1 MRVPFVAVCTLA
13 ACVAQDYANPAQAQ
27 ELPEVSSPEP
37 TIPDA
42 PPSDQEELAAPV
54 PSLSPETP
62 SAARF
67 SPTSVSARLKRLKA
81 KASTTTAANTP
92 NLSES
97 PSVAPADLAVT
108 NQSLISQPASIAESL
123 ARTETQHAV
132 PNPLVCLD
140 EDTSLTISS
149 DIVEI
154 PEAAQ
159 TETLELA
166 SSEQLTDQPATTS
179 DDRSECESA
188 DSKTDSENSPSSAEE
203 NATQTATDEP
213 GDKPDNELDTD
224 SDNPENTERGPAT
237 LSPLEL
243 PPGRLFNLET
253 ANQLSDGALQ
263 LSVGTHQ
270 TLPDSAPGT
279 GDQLYYGSI
288 DWGVTDDLQ
297 LSLAYQNFDDSPADP
312 INGASPNIT
321 LESVAPSIKYRLLET
336 ENLALGVQGSV
347 EYFSFESDLFNSD
360 DEGGNAIIGSVHVPL
375 TYTASPELQFH
386 LTPGVSFFPG
396 DINDI
401 EFYDTIFSVGT
412 GASWQP
418 SERWLAYGAI
428 NLPIGP
434 GGNTI
439 DNDQS
444 ISRQPVW
451 TVGTRYNVTPR
462 TGVDLY
468 ATNGFGITPATGI
481 LSFPPDGDNLLLG
494 VKLNYTPDNGLGY
507 RSSYRDTPLVPLSDR
522 DRQLR
527 LDGLTLTSANT
538 LEPGTV
544 ALNAGAGTDG
554 NYSVGLA
561 YSPDEALQIEAILEE
576 FAEDDSVDPVDTA
589 GDDLKYMVGA
599 RLQLLDQHQGD
610 PVSLAAR
617 VLGGRDTS
625 SGQQVGTI
633 FVDVPVTFQAN
644 SRTALFFNPRLAA
657 FGNQSNVGIG
667 FGVNHEVARGLQLIG
682 EVTPVFDGD
691 RTVWAVGT
699 RYSLPKA
706 AASIDLYA
714 TNAVGRNG
722 LGTVVGQ
729 SNARFGV
736 GLNWMVGN

>member
-1 MRVPFVAVCTLA
+1 MRVPFVAFCTLA

-27 ELPEVSSPEP
+27 ELSDSHNTAIPVAPAVAQEELDTPVPPLSPEVSA
-37 TIPDA
+37 T
-42 PPSDQEELAAPV
+42 
-54 PSLSPETP
+54 T
-62 SAARF
+62 RF
-67 SPTSVSARLKRLKA
+67 SSSALLERLKA
-81 KASTTTAANTP
+81 PEATVANTP
-92 NLSES
+92 DPAES
-97 PSVAPADLAVT
+97 
-108 NQSLISQPASIAESL
+108 QSLTEPEASSQGLISQSSAPSVTEISVETEPQALTVEPPPLSCTENDSKAATGVSASLLPAPAAESTAAEQIAQTSDAPSACDLAETVEPENSPASIPTADTSQAAIAVESDASPTLTPVEDVSQADVAEPDTL
-123 ARTETQHAV
+123 PTET
-132 PNPLVCLD
+132 
-140 EDTSLTISS
+140 T
-149 DIVEI
+149 
-154 PEAAQ
+154 
-159 TETLELA
+159 
-166 SSEQLTDQPATTS
+166 
-179 DDRSECESA
+179 
-188 DSKTDSENSPSSAEE
+188 SEN
-203 NATQTATDEP
+203 TDP
-213 GDKPDNELDTD
+213 TI
-224 SDNPENTERGPAT
+224 
-237 LSPLEL
+237 LSPLER
-243 PPGRLFNLET
+243 PPGRLVNVET
-253 ANQLSDGALQ
+253 ANQLPDEALQ

-270 TLPDSAPGT
+270 TLPDSGPGT
-279 GDQLYYGSI
+279 GDQVYYGSI
-288 DWGVTDDLQ
+288 DWGATDDLQ

-336 ENLALGVQGSV
+336 EDLAVGVQGSV
-347 EYFSFESDLFNSD
+347 EYFSFASDLFNSD
-360 DEGGNAIIGSVHVPL
+360 DEGGDAVIGSIHVPL
-375 TYTASPELQFH
+375 TYTASPELQLH
-386 LTPGVSFFPG
+386 LTPGVSFFPD
-396 DINDI
+396 DINGI

-418 SERWLAYGAI
+418 SERWLAYGTV

-439 DNDQS
+439 DNDRS

-462 TGVDLY
+462 TGVDVY
-468 ATNGFGITPATGI
+468 ATNGFGVTPATGI
-481 LSFPPDGDNLLLG
+481 LSFPPDGDNLLVG
-494 VKLNYTPDNGLGY
+494 VQLNYTPDNGLGY
-507 RSSYRDTPLVPLSDR
+507 GSSYRETPSAPLSER
-522 DRQLR
+522 DRQLQ
-527 LDGLTLTSANT
+527 LDGLTLTTANT

-544 ALNAGAGTDG
+544 AFNTGAGTDG

-576 FAEDDSVDPVDTA
+576 FAEDDSVDSADTA

-617 VLGGRDTS
+617 LLGGRDTA

-667 FGVNHEVARGLQLIG
+667 FGVNHEVTRGLQLIG
-682 EVTPVFDGD
+682 EVTPVFDSD

-699 RYSLPKA
+699 RYSLPNA
-706 AASIDLYA
+706 VASLDLYA

-729 SNARFGV
+729 SDARLGV
-736 GLNWMVGN
+736 GFNWKIGN

>member
-1 MRVPFVAVCTLA
+1 MRVPFVAFCTLA
-13 ACVAQDYANPAQAQ
+13 ACVSQDYANPAQAQ
-27 ELPEVSSPEP
+27 ELPEADSPNAAV
-37 TIPDA
+37 PDA
-42 PPSDQEELAAPV
+42 PFSDQEELVAPV
-54 PSLSPETP
+54 PSLNPEAPAT
-62 SAARF
+62 ARF
-67 SPTSVSARLKRLKA
+67 SSASARLKA
-81 KASTTTAANTP
+81 PEAA
-92 NLSES
+92 
-97 PSVAPADLAVT
+97 
-108 NQSLISQPASIAESL
+108 
-123 ARTETQHAV
+123 AV
-132 PNPLVCLD
+132 PNTPDRFENQPLANPDASSQALTSQSSSHSTTEILVKTEPQESQVEPTRLSCL
-140 EDTSLTISS
+140 EDNNQTTTDLSLVVSAVPESTLEETSESTASGQPAQTSKDASECGSTVLEPETSLSPILVADISQVTV
-149 DIVEI
+149 DK
-154 PEAAQ
+154 
-159 TETLELA
+159 L
-166 SSEQLTDQPATTS
+166 D
-179 DDRSECESA
+179 
-188 DSKTDSENSPSSAEE
+188 
-203 NATQTATDEP
+203 DEP
-213 GDKPDNELDTD
+213 EPDSIETT
-224 SDNPENTERGPAT
+224 PENTEPEPT
-237 LSPLEL
+237 VLSPLER

-253 ANQLSDGALQ
+253 ANQLPDEALQ

-288 DWGVTDDLQ
+288 DWGATDDLQ

-312 INGASPNIT
+312 INGVSPNIT
-321 LESVAPSIKYRLLET
+321 LESVAPSIKYRVLET
-336 ENLALGVQGSV
+336 ESLALGVQGSV
-347 EYFSFESDLFNSD
+347 EYFSFASDLFNSD
-360 DEGGNAIIGSVHVPL
+360 DEGGDAVIGSVHVPL

-386 LTPGVSFFPG
+386 LTPGVSFFPD

-418 SERWLAYGAI
+418 SERWLAYGTV

-462 TGVDLY
+462 TGVDVY
-468 ATNGFGITPATGI
+468 ATNGFGVTPATGI
-481 LSFPPDGDNLLLG
+481 LSFPPDGDNLLVG
-494 VKLNYTPDNGLGY
+494 VQLNYTPDNGLGY
-507 RSSYRDTPLVPLSDR
+507 RSSYRNTPPAPLSER
-522 DRQLR
+522 DRQLQ

-544 ALNAGAGTDG
+544 AFNAGAGTDG

-561 YSPDEALQIEAILEE
+561 YSPDEALQVEAILEE
-576 FAEDDSVDPVDTA
+576 FAEDDSVDPADTA

-617 VLGGRDTS
+617 ILGGRDTA

-644 SRTALFFNPRLAA
+644 SRTALFLNPRLAA
-657 FGNQSNVGIG
+657 FGNESNVGIG
-667 FGVNHEVARGLQLIG
+667 LGVNHEVARGLQLIG

-706 AASIDLYA
+706 AVSLDLYA

-729 SNARFGV
+729 SEARFGV
-736 GLNWMVGN
+736 GFNWMIGR

>member
-1 MRVPFVAVCTLA
+1 MRVPFVAFCTLA

-27 ELPEVSSPEP
+27 ELPEVDSPNTTLP
-37 TIPDA
+37 NSPS
-42 PPSDQEELAAPV
+42 SDQEELVAPV
-54 PSLSPETP
+54 PPLSPEA
-62 SAARF
+62 SATTRF
-67 SPTSVSARLKRLKA
+67 STSPISERLKA
-81 KASTTTAANTP
+81 PETVTVPNTPDLSENQPLANSEASSQALTSQSSLNSVTEILVKAESQESQVEPAQLSCLEDDNQTTTDSSSAISSVPESALEETSELTTAEQPTQTSENP
-92 NLSES
+92 SECGLSET
-97 PSVAPADLAVT
+97 VV
-108 NQSLISQPASIAESL
+108 E
-123 ARTETQHAV
+123 TE
-132 PNPLVCLD
+132 
-140 EDTSLTISS
+140 TSLTSIPIEENTQATIAEPDQVS
-149 DIVEI
+149 VE
-154 PEAAQ
+154 
-159 TETLELA
+159 
-166 SSEQLTDQPATTS
+166 TTS
-179 DDRSECESA
+179 EIT
-188 DSKTDSENSPSSAEE
+188 KP
-203 NATQTATDEP
+203 EP
-213 GDKPDNELDTD
+213 TV
-224 SDNPENTERGPAT
+224 
-237 LSPLEL
+237 LSPLES

-253 ANQLSDGALQ
+253 ANQLPDEALQ

-288 DWGVTDDLQ
+288 DWGATDDLQ

-312 INGASPNIT
+312 INGTSPNIT

-347 EYFSFESDLFNSD
+347 EYFSFASDLFNSD
-360 DEGGNAIIGSVHVPL
+360 DEGGDAVIASIHVPL
-375 TYTASPELQFH
+375 TYTASPDLQFH
-386 LTPGVSFFPG
+386 LTPGVSFFPD

-418 SERWLAYGAI
+418 SERWLAYGTV

-439 DNDQS
+439 DNDRS

-462 TGVDLY
+462 AGVDVY
-468 ATNGFGITPATGI
+468 ATNGFGVTPATGI
-481 LSFPPDGDNLLLG
+481 LSFPPDGDNLLVG
-494 VKLNYTPDNGLGY
+494 VQLNYTPDNGLGY
-507 RSSYRDTPLVPLSDR
+507 RSSYRDTPIAPLSER
-522 DRQLR
+522 DRQLQ

-544 ALNAGAGTDG
+544 AFNAGAGTDG

-576 FAEDDSVDPVDTA
+576 FAEDDSVDPADTA

-617 VLGGRDTS
+617 ILGGRDTA

-633 FVDVPVTFQAN
+633 FVDVPVTVQAN
-644 SRTALFFNPRLAA
+644 ARTALFFNPRLAA
-657 FGNQSNVGIG
+657 FGNQSNVGVG

-682 EVTPVFDGD
+682 EITPVFDGD
-691 RTVWAVGT
+691 RTVWAIGT

-706 AASIDLYA
+706 AASLDLYA

-729 SNARFGV
+729 SEARFGV
-736 GLNWMVGN
+736 GFNWKIGH

>member
-1 MRVPFVAVCTLA
+1 MRVPFAAFCTLA

-27 ELPEVSSPEP
+27 DLPEANSPNAI
-37 TIPDA
+37 IPDA
-42 PPSDQEELAAPV
+42 SSLGQEEVEELVAPV
-54 PSLSPETP
+54 PSLTPEAPGT
-62 SAARF
+62 ARF
-67 SPTSVSARLKRLKA
+67 SPA
-81 KASTTTAANTP
+81 
-92 NLSES
+92 
-97 PSVAPADLAVT
+97 
-108 NQSLISQPASIAESL
+108 
-123 ARTETQHAV
+123 
-132 PNPLVCLD
+132 
-140 EDTSLTISS
+140 
-149 DIVEI
+149 
-154 PEAAQ
+154 
-159 TETLELA
+159 
-166 SSEQLTDQPATTS
+166 SEQLTAPEAAAVPNTPDLFEHQPPTNPDTFSQALPSQASSHSTTESLVKIEPQESQVELTQLSCLEEDNQPTTEASLSISAVPESPSAETSESTSSEQPAQTPEASPECGSSETVLELETS
-179 DDRSECESA
+179 PSSMLVAEVSQVTIDELDDRS
-188 DSKTDSENSPSSAEE
+188 DPNSIE
-203 NATQTATDEP
+203 TTP
-213 GDKPDNELDTD
+213 G
-224 SDNPENTERGPAT
+224 NTEPEPT
-237 LSPLEL
+237 ILSPLER

-253 ANQLSDGALQ
+253 ANQLPDEALQ

-288 DWGVTDDLQ
+288 DWGASDDLQ
-297 LSLAYQNFDDSPADP
+297 LSLAYQNFDDSPVAP
-312 INGASPNIT
+312 INGLSQNIT
-321 LESVAPSIKYRLLET
+321 LESVAPSIKYRLIET

-347 EYFSFESDLFNSD
+347 EYFSFASDLFNSD
-360 DEGGNAIIGSVHVPL
+360 DEGGDAVIGSIHVPL

-386 LTPGVSFFPG
+386 FTPGVSFFPD

-418 SERWLAYGAI
+418 SERWLVYGNV

-451 TVGTRYNVTPR
+451 TMGTRYNVTPR
-462 TGVDLY
+462 AGVDIY
-468 ATNGFGITPATGI
+468 ATNGFGVTPATGI

-494 VKLNYTPDNGLGY
+494 VQLNYTPDNGLGY
-507 RSSYRDTPLVPLSDR
+507 RSSYRDTPPAPFSER
-522 DRQLR
+522 DRQLQ

-561 YSPDEALQIEAILEE
+561 YSPDESLQIEAILEE
-576 FAEDDSVDPVDTA
+576 FAEDDSVDPADTA

-617 VLGGRDTS
+617 ILGGRDTA
-625 SGQQVGTI
+625 SGQQIGTI

-644 SRTALFFNPRLAA
+644 SRTALLFNPRLAA

-667 FGVNHEVARGLQLIG
+667 FGVNHEVAQGIQLIG

-699 RYSLPKA
+699 RYSLPNT
-706 AASIDLYA
+706 AASLDLYA

-729 SNARFGV
+729 SDTRFGV
-736 GLNWMVGN
+736 GLNWKIGN